1 MWWGVEAVDG
11 TGGAALSSEVPDPT
25 VVVLDGGASTFED
38 LYRREHRPLVRLA
51 WTLTGRRDL
60 AEELVQDAMLAV
72 HRDWDRVR
80 RYESPGGFT
89 RRVLLNAATS
99 AARRRA
105 AEGRALARVPT
116 DGVHRDELPPDDAFW
131 SALRSLPERQAQ
143 AVALHYLEDL
153 PVSEIAGI
161 LDIAEGTVKVHL
173 HRGRM
178 ALAELLRDELE
189 ES

>member
-1 MWWGVEAVDG
+1 M
-11 TGGAALSSEVPDPT
+11 SREVPDP
-25 VVVLDGGASTFED
+25 VLVLDGGRSSFED
-38 LYRREHRPLVRLA
+38 LYRREHRPLLRLA

-80 RYESPGGFT
+80 RYESPGGFA

-105 AEGRALARVPT
+105 SEQRALSRLPMPGT
-116 DGVHRDELPPDDAFW
+116 QTDELPPDDSFW
-131 SALRSLPERQAQ
+131 SALRSLPERQAH

-153 PVSEIAGI
+153 PVSEIARV

-173 HRGRM
+173 HRGRL
-178 ALAELLRDELE
+178 ALAELLRDDLE
-189 ES
+189 EA

>member
-1 MWWGVEAVDG
+1 MRSEAR
-11 TGGAALSSEVPDPT
+11 DPA
-25 VVVLDGGASTFED
+25 VVVLHGDGPSFED
-38 LYRREHRPLVRLA
+38 LYRLEHRPLLRLA

-80 RYESPGGFT
+80 RHDSPGGFA

-105 AEGRALARVPT
+105 AEGRALARLPSG
-116 DGVHRDELPPDDAFW
+116 DVHRDELPPDDSFW
-131 SALRSLPERQAQ
+131 AALRALPDRQAH
-143 AVALHYLEDL
+143 AMALHYLEDL
-153 PVSEIAGI
+153 PVSEIARI

-173 HRGRM
+173 HRGRL

-189 ES
+189 EG